1 MPILSQI
8 GRKHPKTRALIALIY
23 LALIV
28 GGVTM
33 VYPFALMI
41 SGSMKSASDV
51 TELDMVPRFLH
62 DDTALYRRY
71 AEALFN
77 ERVDAFRMAYD
88 SDAPTFRHVEP
99 PPDPNPAYVRV
110 WESFLEESNLPP
122 HASVLG
128 FMEAPSSRT
137 VLMNLRRFKHE
148 LMRTYGRDL
157 DRMNAELGTRFVSW
171 NAFFLLAES
180 YHTRLRG
187 ISDAPFQQAFYR
199 FKAGRPPTHSVY
211 VSLDGFYRNL
221 LLKTR
226 FTRDIAVYNAAH
238 DTAYASYDEVRLPR
252 HAGQARTPQER
263 DTWEDYVRHL
273 VNLQWVRI
281 DAEAA
286 PVYRAFL
293 EAKHGS
299 IDVLNRNYRTAYD
312 AFDEI
317 PLIEAP
323 PLEGMALSDWDAFLK
338 GWENPDTGETFM
350 PAVEHLRLQSP
361 DFLFHDYL
369 AARFGSVERMN
380 RELGTTVNSFDSAR
394 MPQQDWHYLHLLE
407 DTGSWRREF
416 AAYNFLAV
424 IDYLVL
430 HGRGFINT
438 TIYCTLAVLLA
449 LLVNP
454 LAAYAMSRYKMPSS
468 YKLLLF
474 MLLTMAFPP
483 IVTQIPVFLMLRDFG
498 MLNTFAAL
506 VLPGMAHGYSIFLL
520 KGFFDSLPRELYE
533 SAAMDGANEFVMFWN
548 ITMSLSKP
556 ILAVIALSAFTTAY
570 TNFMFALLICQD
582 ERMWTL
588 MVWLYQLQQRSG
600 QAVMYASLLVA
611 AIPTFI
617 IFFLCQNI
625 ILRGIVVPVEK

>member
-1 MPILSQI
+1 MPILSPI
-8 GRKHPKTRALIALIY
+8 GRKHPKVRALIGLIY
-23 LALIV
+23 LSLIV

-33 VYPFALMI
+33 VYPFLLMI

-51 TELDMVPRFLH
+51 TQLDVIPRFLH
-62 DDTALYRRY
+62 DDDALYRRY

-77 ERVDAFRMAYD
+77 ERIDAFRMAYD
-88 SDAPTFRHVEP
+88 ADAPTFRSVEP
-99 PPDPNPAYVRV
+99 PADWNPAYVQL
-110 WESFLEESNLPP
+110 WEDFLDETELPP
-122 HASVLG
+122 HVSVLG

-137 VLMNLRRFKHE
+137 ILLNLRRFKRE
-148 LMRTYGRDL
+148 MMRRYERDL
-157 DRMNAELGTRFVSW
+157 DAMNADLGTSFVSW

-180 YHTRLRG
+180 YHTRLRSL
-187 ISDAPFQQAFYR
+187 SDTPFQRAFLEYKEQQPITQTV
-199 FKAGRPPTHSVY
+199 F
-211 VSLDGFYRNL
+211 VSLNGFYRNIL
-221 LLKTR
+221 LMTR
-226 FTRDIAVYNAAH
+226 FTRDIAVYNEAH
-238 DTAYASYDEVRLPR
+238 GTDYASYAEVRLPR
-252 HAGQARTPQER
+252 YAAETRTAQER
-263 DTWEDYVRHL
+263 DTWEDFVRHL
-273 VNLQWVRI
+273 VGLQWIRVDRG
-281 DAEAA
+281 AEPAYQTYLKA
-286 PVYRAFL
+286 R
-293 EAKHGS
+293 HGT
-299 IDVLNRNYRTAYD
+299 IDVLNRNYGTTYA

-317 PLIEAP
+317 PIIDVP
-323 PLEGMALSDWDAFLK
+323 PIEGMALSDWDAFIK
-338 GWENPDTGETFM
+338 GWENPDTEEIHI
-350 PAVEHLRLQSP
+350 PAIEHLSLVSP
-361 DFLFHDYL
+361 DFLFQDYL
-369 AARFGSVERMN
+369 AARFDSVDDMN
-380 RELGTTVNSFDSAR
+380 RELGTSLASFAEAL
-394 MPQQDWHYLHLLE
+394 MPQQAWHYTHFAE
-407 DTGSWRREF
+407 DPGSWRREF

-424 IDYLVL
+424 LDYLVL

-438 TIYCTLAVLLA
+438 TIYCTLAVLLG
-449 LLVNP
+449 LIVNP
-454 LAAYAMSRYKMPSS
+454 MAAYALSRYRMPSS

-533 SAAMDGANEFVMFWN
+533 SAQMDGANEFVMFWN

-556 ILAVIALSAFTTAY
+556 ILAVIGLSAFVAAY
-570 TNFMFALLICQD
+570 SNFMFALLICQD

-617 IFFLCQNI
+617 IFFFCQNI